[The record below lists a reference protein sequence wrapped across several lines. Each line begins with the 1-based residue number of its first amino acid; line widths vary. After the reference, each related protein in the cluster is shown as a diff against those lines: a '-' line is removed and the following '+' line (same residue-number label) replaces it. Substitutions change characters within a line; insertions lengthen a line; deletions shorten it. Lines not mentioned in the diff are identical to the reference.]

1 MNGTTSQRF
10 LELLATGD
18 FERLTATLTS
28 DARARFLLP
37 HGLEEYA
44 GRDAVVGRLKTWF
57 GSASVFDL
65 TSLGR
70 KAMELQHSLQ
80 ITEAEEVVAD
90 SGDASSPH

>member
-1 MNGTTSQRF
+1 MNGATSQRF

-37 HGLEEYA
+37 HGVEEYA
-44 GRDAVVGRLKTWF
+44 GRDAVVGRNKTWF

-65 TSLGR
+65 THPWGEKKWSFSIR
-70 KAMELQHSLQ
+70 SR
-80 ITEAEEVVAD
+80 
-90 SGDASSPH
+90 